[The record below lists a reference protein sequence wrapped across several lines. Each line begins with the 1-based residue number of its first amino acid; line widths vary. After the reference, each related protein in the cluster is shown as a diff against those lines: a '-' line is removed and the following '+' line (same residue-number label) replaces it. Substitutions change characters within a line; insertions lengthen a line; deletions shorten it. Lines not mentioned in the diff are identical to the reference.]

1 MDLLNRL
8 WSDKMTVADLIAKLQ
23 EFDVDKQVKMEL
35 TDDYRDRCYDMTNDD
50 IRFDEYEDA
59 VVFNGS
65 TLSLW

>member
-1 MDLLNRL
+1 
-8 WSDKMTVADLIAKLQ
+8 MTVADLIAKLQ

-35 TDDYRDRCYDMTNDD
+35 TDDYRDRCYDMTDDD

-65 TLSLW
+65 TLSMC